1 LRLFSLDKV
10 HSKRIKENQILQL
23 SGKVIEE
30 KKGGGG
36 KSSITIYIWK
46 TNKEMMNDFVT
57 S

>member
-30 KKGGGG
+30 KKGGGE
-36 KSSITIYIWK
+36 SSITIYIWK
-46 TNKEMMNDFVT
+46 TTKKMMNDFVT

>member
-36 KSSITIYIWK
+36 
-46 TNKEMMNDFVT
+46 NLP
-57 S
+57 

>member
-23 SGKVIEE
+23 SRKVTEE
-30 KKGGGG
+30 KNGG

-46 TNKEMMNDFVT
+46 TTKEMMNDFVT